1 MPQPFHQ
8 VCTAPL
14 TELGATDLDTTEA
27 VLRMFDWM
35 LINRQVG
42 NGQLRPIAAP
52 QPSLSH
58 HQARVSMNRR
68 RQTAKTCQPVPY
80 RGEAHLA

>member
-1 MPQPFHQ
+1 MPQSFHQ
-8 VCTAPL
+8 VLLAPL

-52 QPSLSH
+52 RPGLSH
-58 HQARVSMNRR
+58 HQARVSMNGR